1 MGEGMT
7 NSDPLE
13 EANSRLSRALGT
25 FEEKVANL
33 RHADLSADAL
43 KEQVETLTSNLGEE
57 QQKCDR
63 LSEANSQVSERID
76 SIIDSV
82 KSILESH

>member
-1 MGEGMT
+1 MT

-13 EANSRLSRALGT
+13 EATSRLTRALET
-25 FEEKVANL
+25 FEENVANL

-43 KEQVETLTSNLGEE
+43 KEQVQTLTSDLSEE
-57 QQKCDR
+57 RQKSDR
-63 LSEANSQVSERID
+63 LSDANSQVSERID